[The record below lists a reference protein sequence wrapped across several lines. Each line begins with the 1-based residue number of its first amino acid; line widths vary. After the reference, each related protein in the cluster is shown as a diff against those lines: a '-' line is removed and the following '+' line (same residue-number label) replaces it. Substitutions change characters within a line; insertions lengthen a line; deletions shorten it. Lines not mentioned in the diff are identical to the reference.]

1 MSSRLGMELLLSDA
15 DHTTGQT
22 PPRIASS
29 LAQLMASFPQIVNIS
44 MDLKFKDN
52 DNILMLELTINSLK
66 MVYTVIRTQCQTKV
80 PGQNNYIL
88 YCENFLR
95 PRS

>member
-1 MSSRLGMELLLSDA
+1 MSSRLGMELLFSDA

-29 LAQLMASFPQIVNIS
+29 LAQFMASFPQIVNIS

-66 MVYTVIRTQCQTKV
+66 IRTQCQTKV